1 MTVCEPDLK
10 EERRLRREGHEW
22 VAGLDEVG
30 RGAWAGPLTV
40 GVAVVRPR
48 VQLRSMPAWLR
59 DSKMLSEARR
69 EEIFG
74 AVGKWLE
81 AWSVGHATSY
91 ECDRWGMTE
100 ALRVAARRAL
110 AGLHQAP
117 DALLIDGPV
126 NLLRRSGQTTA
137 RGTPYGTEPLDR
149 MAPDPA
155 SPDTM
160 SLETMSLETMPPETM
175 SLETMSLE
183 TTPPETMPPETV
195 WSGSMSPEAMRS
207 SAIWPDS
214 VIFDALPSEPFPPTA
229 VLRGPNPTRA
239 VASGTLWSDPGCP
252 DSRPSPD
259 APFESEA
266 FSGVIRPI
274 VDGDAK
280 CASVAA
286 ASVLAKVVRDRI
298 MREEADHFPA
308 YGFERNKGYPSLVH
322 QTALRGYGPSAI
334 HRRSWAFMEE
344 LPWRGHPCPV
354 RMQISCVDDRQ
365 GRLFPAS

>member
-10 EERRLRREGHEW
+10 EERRLRREGCEW

-48 VQLRSMPAWLR
+48 VQLRTMPAWLR

-74 AVGKWLE
+74 AVGKWCA
-81 AWSVGHATSY
+81 AWSVGHATSM
-91 ECDRWGMTE
+91 ECDTWGMTE

-110 AGLHQAP
+110 ARLGQAP

-126 NLLRRSGQTTA
+126 NLLR
-137 RGTPYGTEPLDR
+137 
-149 MAPDPA
+149 DPA
-155 SPDTM
+155 QPRDTE
-160 SLETMSLETMPPETM
+160 LPILT
-175 SLETMSLE
+175 
-183 TTPPETMPPETV
+183 
-195 WSGSMSPEAMRS
+195 
-207 SAIWPDS
+207 SADAEESDS
-214 VIFDALPSEPFPPTA
+214 DPADAAPFP
-229 VLRGPNPTRA
+229 
-239 VASGTLWSDPGCP
+239 
-252 DSRPSPD
+252 
-259 APFESEA
+259 
-266 FSGVIRPI
+266 GVIRPI

-298 MREEADHFPA
+298 MRDEAEHFPA

-334 HRRSWAFMEE
+334 HRRSWAFMGE

-354 RMQISCVDDRQ
+354 RTQISCGDDRQ
-365 GRLFPAS
+365 GLLFPAT